1 MKRLV
6 LVLSLLVSMNARA
19 DWHTGTLLSLGFGY
33 DGQSLVLALNGLN
46 KTTCTCYSPWPGNL
60 CVARSRQDFKE
71 IYAFLLK
78 ARVMKTPIEVNIDET
93 TCYVQALYETD

>member
-1 MKRLV
+1 MQRLV

-19 DWHTGTLLSLGFGY
+19 DC
-33 DGQSLVLALNGLN
+33 QSLVLALNGLN

-60 CVARSRQDFKE
+60 CVARSREDFKE

-78 ARVMKTPIEVNIDET
+78 ARAMKTPIEVNIDET
-93 TCYVQALYETD
+93 TCYVQALYETG